1 MGAQADLN
9 SLSHLQADLVFLQA
23 DIIIW
28 DFDTLEIV
36 HRMKLHKVLIQSLS
50 FSHDEQY
57 LASLGGQDDNS
68 LVIWEVSFS

>member
-1 MGAQADLN
+1 M
-9 SLSHLQADLVFLQA
+9 QA

-68 LVIWEVSFS
+68 LVIWEVSFC

>member
-1 MGAQADLN
+1 M
-9 SLSHLQADLVFLQA
+9 
-23 DIIIW
+23 
-28 DFDTLEIV
+28 V

-68 LVIWEVSFS
+68 LVIWEVSFC